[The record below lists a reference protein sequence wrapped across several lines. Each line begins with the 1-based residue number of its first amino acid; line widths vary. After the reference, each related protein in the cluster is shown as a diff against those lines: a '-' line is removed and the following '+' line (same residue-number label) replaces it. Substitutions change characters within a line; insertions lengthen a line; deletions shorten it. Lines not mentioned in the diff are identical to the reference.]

1 MQTTLL
7 VIIKNRKVD
16 KKYLKNVNTCRKEH
30 VVFVFEISN
39 KISFKFDFENLNRL
53 DLKIEL
59 VLEGNLDRYLDL

>member
-1 MQTTLL
+1 MT
-7 VIIKNRKVD
+7 IKNRKVD

-30 VVFVFEISN
+30 VVFVFEQD
-39 KISFKFDFENLNRL
+39 KFDFENLNRL

>member
-1 MQTTLL
+1 MT
-7 VIIKNRKVD
+7 IKNRKVD
-16 KKYLKNVNTCRKEH
+16 EKYLKNVNTCRKEH

>member
-1 MQTTLL
+1 MQTSLQSLT
-7 VIIKNRKVD
+7 IKNRKVD

-30 VVFVFEISN
+30 VVFVFEQD
-39 KISFKFDFENLNRL
+39 KFDFENLNRL

>member
-1 MQTTLL
+1 MT
-7 VIIKNRKVD
+7 IKNRKVD
-16 KKYLKNVNTCRKEH
+16 EKYLKNVNTCRKEH

-53 DLKIEL
+53 ELDLKIEI